1 MYNFVFLL
9 QRSTVDKLTN
19 TQILMLFFILV
30 VLCVTSAVFNEFGT
44 NFSDGNHWYLG
55 IDPKSKLAFSRV
67 NLAWKFHYINSAFL
81 FHIF

>member
-1 MYNFVFLL
+1 MIQICQQIIFTPI

-44 NFSDGNHWYLG
+44 NFAAGQHWYLG
-55 IDPKSKLAFSRV
+55 EIREYS
-67 NLAWKFHYINSAFL
+67 
-81 FHIF
+81 